1 VPWCYHD
8 RSYPEEAR
16 RGTVLLW
23 SPRQGTRTESQVRS
37 EEFRFYFS
45 AFIQAARSVTWTL
58 GNEEPEKWKA
68 WEPKWKATRNNEE
81 QKLLDLTNELRLDEA
96 KRGGANALV
105 EWEVVALHELLVEPW
120 KKPAAQQS
128 VALQRCAILSVVGG
142 A

>member
-1 VPWCYHD
+1 MIEATRRKLD
-8 RSYPEEAR
+8 EAR
-16 RGTVLLW
+16 FFYGHLVKERERSLRFD
-23 SPRQGTRTESQVRS
+23 PR
-37 EEFRFYFS
+37 EFRFYFS